1 MTGTALGLCLGGSI
15 IAGHRAMFAPSIPVK
30 TETTQPQS
38 RAHEIAAAL
47 IKNHESFRSTAY
59 NHDGVWTIGYGNTR
73 YSDGRAVQPGDTITH
88 ENAIKEHE
96 HHIHHIV
103 IPKLKS
109 KIPHWHSMN
118 DHQKAALIS
127 FSYNA
132 GENFYGHKNYKTIT
146 HALSHPDNWHKV
158 PDALKLYNKGFNR
171 KENRIMVLPGLVR
184 RRAEEGTLF
193 SKPIN

>member
-1 MTGTALGLCLGGSI
+1 MT
-15 IAGHRAMFAPSIPVK
+15 APSVSSK
-30 TETTQPQS
+30 TQITQPQSKIGSGKVEAKTKEETATS
-38 RAHEIAAAL
+38 RAHEIAADL
-47 IKNHESFRSTAY
+47 IKGHESFRSKAY

-73 YSDGRAVQPGDTITH
+73 YSDGRAVQAGDTITH
-88 ENAIKEHE
+88 ETALKEHE
-96 HHIHHIV
+96 HHIHNVV
-103 IPKLKS
+103 IPKLQS

-132 GENFYGHKNYKTIT
+132 GENFYGHKNFGTIT

-158 PDALKLYNKGFNR
+158 PAALNLYNKGFDVKQN
-171 KENRIMVLPGLVR
+171 KVTVLRGLVR
-184 RRAEEGTLF
+184 RRGEEGALF